1 MIAADRPICAYIGR
15 WSPAPG
21 INKASRNNNTI
32 IITYTRTGCGVS
44 AAAAAAAVVD
54 LTSRRVAEIL
64 SMLRRQQ
71 LCA

>member
-64 SMLRRQQ
+64 SMRRRQQ